1 MRFSVKSEYAITAVL
16 DMALN
21 TDKGPAHVRAIARRQ
36 AIPVRF
42 LEQVMASLKKA
53 GLVESIRGAQGGY
66 ILSRD
71 PKTINIAQIVE
82 AIEGPITPM
91 DCTAG
96 LIDYR
101 CFQINGCVVKDVWE
115 DVRKA
120 ITGVLSKVSI
130 HEMCKRKREKEKPV
144 MYHI

>member
-1 MRFSVKSEYAITAVL
+1 MRFSVKSEYAVTAVL
-16 DMALN
+16 DMSINA
-21 TDKGPAHVRAIARRQ
+21 DKGPIHVRAIARRQ

-53 GLVESIRGAQGGY
+53 GLVESIRGSQGGY
-66 ILSRD
+66 VLSRD
-71 PKTINIAQIVE
+71 PKAINVAQIVE

-91 DCTAG
+91 DCTNG
-96 LIDYR
+96 TFEYR
-101 CFQINGCVVKDVWE
+101 SLQMNGSVIKDVWE

-120 ITGVLSKVSI
+120 ITGVLSTVSI
-130 HEMCKRKREKEKPV
+130 EDMRKRKKEQENSV

>member
-1 MRFSVKSEYAITAVL
+1 MRFSVKSDYAITAVL

-21 TDKGPAHVRAIARRQ
+21 ADKGPVHVRAIAGRQ

-53 GLVESIRGAQGGY
+53 GLIESIRGAQGGY
-66 ILSRD
+66 VLSRD
-71 PKTINIAQIVE
+71 PRTISVAQIVE

-91 DCTAG
+91 DCTNGAFERKC
-96 LIDYR
+96 L
-101 CFQINGCVVKDVWE
+101 QINGCVVKEVWE
-115 DVRKA
+115 DVRRA
-120 ITGVLSKVSI
+120 ITGALSKVSI
-130 HEMCKRKREKEKPV
+130 EDMYKKKREQEKTV

>member
-1 MRFSVKSEYAITAVL
+1 MRFSVKSEYAVTAVL

-21 TDKGPAHVRAIARRQ
+21 ADKGPVHVRAIASRQ

-53 GLVESIRGAQGGY
+53 SLVDSIRGAQGGY
-66 ILSRD
+66 VLARD
-71 PKTINIAQIVE
+71 PKTISIVQIVE
-82 AIEGPITPM
+82 AVDGPITPM
-91 DCTAG
+91 DCTVG
-96 LIDYR
+96 TFEYR
-101 CFQINGCVVKDVWE
+101 CLQMDECVIKEVWE

-130 HEMCKRKREKEKPV
+130 EDMCKRKMEKEKTV

>member
-21 TDKGPAHVRAIARRQ
+21 TDNGPAHVRAIARRQ
-36 AIPVRF
+36 AIPARF

-66 ILSRD
+66 VLSRD
-71 PKTINIAQIVE
+71 PKAINVAQIVE

-91 DCTAG
+91 DHPAG
-96 LIDYR
+96 MQEYR
-101 CFQINGCVVKDVWE
+101 HQQLNGYIIKGVWE
-115 DVRKA
+115 EVRRA
-120 ITGVLSKVSI
+120 ISNVLSRVSI
-130 HEMCKRKREKEKPV
+130 EDMCKKQRDQERTV

>member
-1 MRFSVKSEYAITAVL
+1 MRFSAKSDYAVTAVL

-21 TDKGPAHVRAIARRQ
+21 DDKGPVHVRAIARRQ
-36 AIPVRF
+36 VIPVRF

-66 ILSRD
+66 ILSRA
-71 PKTINIAQIVE
+71 PETINLAQIIE
-82 AIEGPITPM
+82 AVEGPITPM

-96 LIDYR
+96 TFEHR
-101 CFQINGCVVKDVWE
+101 CLQINGCVVKDVWE
-115 DVRKA
+115 DVRRA
-120 ITGVLSKVSI
+120 ITDVLSRVSI
-130 HEMCKRKREKEKPV
+130 EDMCMRKRGQERTV

>member
-1 MRFSVKSEYAITAVL
+1 MRFSVKSEYAVIAVL

-21 TDKGPAHVRAIARRQ
+21 ADKGPIHVRAIASRQ
-36 AIPVRF
+36 AIPVKF

-53 GLVESIRGAQGGY
+53 GLIESIRGAQGGY
-66 ILSRD
+66 VLSRD

-91 DCTAG
+91 DYTG
-96 LIDYR
+96 GTHEYR
-101 CFQINGCVVKDVWE
+101 YLHMNGYVVKEVWE

-120 ITGVLSKVSI
+120 IIDVLSRVSI
-130 HEMCKRKREKEKPV
+130 EDLCTRTREQENRV